1 MNIAKNIQAVGII
14 LKYFNGRLNYTKL
27 LKILYF
33 INRQSLS
40 EKGRAI
46 IDDVYANM
54 QNGVVLSNAYN
65 LIKGRYRDLSVQ
77 EYWNSFFITQN
88 VYDVML
94 QTDSIPEGELSKYE
108 KRIINENLEKYKEL
122 SYEQLIDL
130 HHNSDICPE
139 WKDPNNIS
147 IPLKENEILTFLGFS
162 DAEIDFISNDKQTFS
177 VEEQILSK

>member
-54 QNGVVLSNAYN
+54 QNGVVLSNTYN
-65 LIKGRYRDLSVQ
+65 LIKGRYCDSSVQ

-94 QTDSIPEGELSKYE
+94 RTDSIPEGELSKYE
-108 KRIINENLEKYKEL
+108 KRIITENLEKYKGL
-122 SYEQLIDL
+122 S
-130 HHNSDICPE
+130 NSDICPE
-139 WKDPNNIS
+139 WKDPNNSS
-147 IPLKENEILTFLGFS
+147 IPLKETEILTFLGFS

-177 VEEQILSK
+177 IEEQILSR

>member
-1 MNIAKNIQAVGII
+1 MNIAKNIHAVGII

-54 QNGVVLSNAYN
+54 QNGVVLSNTYN

-94 QTDSIPEGELSKYE
+94 RTDSIPEGELSKYE
-108 KRIINENLEKYKEL
+108 KRIISENLEKYKGL
-122 SYEQLIDL
+122 S
-130 HHNSDICPE
+130 NSDICPE
-139 WKDPNNIS
+139 WKDPNNSS
-147 IPLKENEILTFLGFS
+147 IPLKETEILTFLGFS

-177 VEEQILSK
+177 IEEQILSR

>member
-54 QNGVVLSNAYN
+54 QNGVVLSNTYN

-94 QTDSIPEGELSKYE
+94 RTDSIPEGELSKYE
-108 KRIINENLEKYKEL
+108 KRIISENLEKYKGL
-122 SYEQLIDL
+122 S
-130 HHNSDICPE
+130 NSDICPE
-139 WKDPNNIS
+139 WKDPNNSS
-147 IPLKENEILTFLGFS
+147 IPLKETEILTFLGFS

-177 VEEQILSK
+177 IEEQILSR

>member
-40 EKGRAI
+40 EKGRAV

-54 QNGVVLSNAYN
+54 QNGVVLSNTYN
-65 LIKGRYRDLSVQ
+65 LIKGRYRDLNVQ

-88 VYDVML
+88 VYDLML
-94 QTDSIPEGELSKYE
+94 RTDIIPEGELSKYE

-122 SYEQLIDL
+122 SFGQLIDL

-139 WKDPNNIS
+139 WKDPNNSS
-147 IPLKENEILTFLGFS
+147 IPLKETEILSFLGFS